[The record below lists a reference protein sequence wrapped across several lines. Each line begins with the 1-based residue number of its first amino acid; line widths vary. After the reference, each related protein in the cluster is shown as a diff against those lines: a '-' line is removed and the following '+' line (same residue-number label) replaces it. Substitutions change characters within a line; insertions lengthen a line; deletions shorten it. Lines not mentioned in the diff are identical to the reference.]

1 MKNHLSI
8 KENMMKKSLRL
19 LSVLAVAGL
28 MASCNGTSSTTSD
41 GSFPTPVIS
50 DGGSNTGD
58 STGRSDSTSSSSA
71 DDEGSVTETTVTAQ
85 KNVTGNLSAKGKF
98 YADYTSL
105 ADEQVAAKKVVVDIA
120 EEGDVLLKNENHALP
135 LSDSE
140 KNVTLLGMHS
150 VSLITAGGGSGS
162 GTTGNNGITYTGL
175 PEALAADG
183 YEVNPSTIQLY
194 KKYKELGTIN
204 NELPMDKYTSSV
216 YASYYAYD
224 GAAILTFSRVGTE
237 NSDLKTHSVE
247 DHAND
252 DDHILMLDDN
262 EKALVKQAK
271 QYFNKVIVLINS
283 SNIMEIPELAEEK
296 SDNNYGVDAIL
307 WIGGVGNNGT
317 EAIGKILDGSVNP
330 SGHTSDIW
338 TKDFKKDPSW
348 TNFGFNSQNKNSD
361 GSRMNAQLYREDK
374 TATNFSEVE
383 YREGIYNGYKFYETK
398 ATDMGSNGE
407 NWYKD
412 NVLYPFG
419 YGLSYTTFDWKF
431 VGVRKE
437 DKITAANQTITV
449 KVKVTNTGEVAGKDV
464 VELYYSAPYTKGGIE
479 KASNNLVNFGKT
491 KLLNPG
497 ESDIVTIR
505 FVAQD
510 MASFDYNDA
519 NKNNFKGYE
528 LEAGDYTITANR
540 DSHTPVLSIKRTID
554 TGMTIQNDY
563 ITGNEIKPIFSNDD
577 RYLSTKK
584 SYDENR
590 LSRGKGLDQPKA
602 ASVQDRTIDDDTYNM
617 LQDQDVYN
625 HYEIQDTDPYY
636 AASVPS
642 TWKQDE
648 DNNLLLADMA
658 GIDYEDLKLEDGV
671 VKEGTD
677 EGSRKWTRFMNQ
689 LSWKDMCTL
698 VAGDEIK
705 GPGSQAIEKI
715 GKTADGYSNG
725 PVQYSGGTLFPS
737 APIIAATFNTKLAE
751 KMGRL
756 VGNEAIFLTNNLW
769 AGPAMNLHRS
779 PFGGRNFEYYSQ
791 DGWHGAR
798 IVAEVIRGAV
808 SKGTITLMKHFFLN
822 DQESYR
828 ADYGGVLTFV
838 DEQTMRESYLK
849 PFEWASKIGH
859 SNGVMS
865 SFNRIGYEVTATS
878 YAVNQYLLRD
888 EWGSKAVVSTD
899 AWAKDYVPINLLAL
913 SGGDQ
918 LDGTA
923 KGYSKNAL
931 DYGTWD
937 SEKNMVL
944 VRENENATTNTM
956 EDPSLYFGI
965 RSKVQRALY
974 NRANSVCNHN
984 GAVAG
989 KNFEIT
995 LEKGVNNSI
1004 QITNDDASFTLR
1016 EEEGSTA
1023 VAKSL
1028 ADKGLKLVSNTVISG
1043 IPTEEGDIIVPVNYS
1058 LDGWVTSSANLVIH
1072 VKSAIHVNDKAIS
1085 TGASAASFKA
1095 GENVSMKVDIPAL
1108 AYFTQIPN
1116 GRFAQLI
1123 VNSYRDPD
1131 GSWKQRDEDK
1141 TAADIITTDANRAT
1155 DKREYAYTISNLPEG
1170 LTAKVVTK
1178 SVLGKAN
1185 RSTYEVPD
1193 YVMIEGQV
1201 ASAGS
1206 YTFDVDLTYYTAM
1219 YYMTWIFGSG
1229 EPKANHYTGTV
1240 SFTIA

>member
-1 MKNHLSI
+1 
-8 KENMMKKSLRL
+8 MKKSLKL
-19 LSVLAVAGL
+19 LAVLAASGL
-28 MASCNGTSSTTSD
+28 MVGCNHNSPVSS
-41 GSFPTPVIS
+41 PVLP
-50 DGGSNTGD
+50 NGD
-58 STGRSDSTSSSSA
+58 SPSSVDSTSGNGSSHTPDDDTSA
-71 DDEGSVTETTVTAQ
+71 VKETTVSAK
-85 KNVTGNLSAKGKF
+85 KNVTGNLDAKGKF

-105 ADEQVAAKKVVVDIA
+105 ADEQAAAKKTAIAIA
-120 EEGDVLLKNENHALP
+120 EEGDVLLKNENNALP
-135 LSDSE
+135 LSESE
-140 KNVTLLGMHS
+140 KSVTLLGMHS

-162 GTTGNNGITYTGL
+162 GTTGNNGVAYTGL
-175 PEALAADG
+175 PEALEKDG
-183 YEVNPSTIQLY
+183 YEVNPATIHLY
-194 KKYKELGTIN
+194 QKYKELGTVS

-247 DHAND
+247 GHKNV

-262 EKALVKQAK
+262 EKELVKQAK
-271 QYFNKVIVLINS
+271 QYFRKVIVLINS
-283 SNIMEIPELAEEK
+283 SNIMEIPELAEKK
-296 SDNNYGVDAIL
+296 SEDNYGVDAIL

-317 EAIGKILDGSVNP
+317 EAIGKILDGTINP

-348 TNFGFNSQNKNSD
+348 TNFGFNSQNKNPD
-361 GSRMNAQLYREDK
+361 GSRMNAQLYREDGSV
-374 TATNFSEVE
+374 TNFSEVE
-383 YREGIYNGYKFYETK
+383 YREGIYNGYKYYETK
-398 ATDMGSNGE
+398 ANDMGDSGE
-407 NWYKD
+407 GWYRD

-419 YGLSYTTFDWKF
+419 YGLSYTTFDWKL
-431 VGVRKE
+431 VGVKKE
-437 DKITAANQTITV
+437 DKISAANQTITV
-449 KVKVTNTGEVAGKDV
+449 KVEVTNTGEVAGKDV
-464 VELYYSAPYTKGGIE
+464 VQLYYSAPYTKGGIE
-479 KASNNLVNFGKT
+479 KASNNLINFAKT
-491 KLLNPG
+491 KLLRPG
-497 ESDIVTIR
+497 ESDVVTIG

-540 DSHTPVLSIKRTID
+540 DSHTPVLSVKRTID
-554 TGMTIQNDY
+554 SGMTLRQDY
-563 ITGNEIKPIFSNDD
+563 ITGNDIHPIFSNDD

-584 SYDENR
+584 SYDENK
-590 LSRGKGLDQPKA
+590 LSRSQTLSQPKP
-602 ASVQDRTIDDDTYNM
+602 ASVADRTISEETYET
-617 LQDQDVYN
+617 LQDQDVYH

-636 AASVPS
+636 VASVPAD
-642 TWKQDE
+642 WKQDE
-648 DNNLLLADMA
+648 DNHLLLSDMA
-658 GIDYEDLKLEDGV
+658 GVDYEDLRIENGA
-671 VKEGTD
+671 VKEGED
-677 EGSRKWTRFMNQ
+677 AGSKKWTQFMNQ

-698 VAGDEIK
+698 VAGDSVK

-725 PVQYSGGTLFPS
+725 PVQYAGGTLFPS
-737 APIIAATFNTKLAE
+737 APIIAATYNTELAH

-756 VGNEAIFLTNNLW
+756 VGNEAIFLSNNLW

-791 DGWHGAR
+791 DGWHSAR
-798 IVAEVIRGAV
+798 IVAEVIKGAV

-849 PFEWASKIGH
+849 PFEWASKVGH

-923 KGYSKNAL
+923 KGYAKNAL

-937 SEKNMVL
+937 SSKNMVL
-944 VRENENATTNTM
+944 VKENESATEDTL

-965 RSKVQRALY
+965 RSKMQRALY
-974 NRANSVCNHN
+974 NRANSISNHN

-995 LEKGVNNSI
+995 LEKGVNNNV
-1004 QITNDDASFTLR
+1004 QITNEDASFTLR
-1016 EEEGSTA
+1016 EESATSTA
-1023 VAKSL
+1023 VKDAL
-1028 ADKGLKLVSNTVISG
+1028 AEKGLKLVSNTVISG
-1043 IPTEEGDIIVPVNYS
+1043 TPKEEGDLLIPVNYS
-1058 LDGWVTSSANLVIH
+1058 LDGWVTSSANLLIH
-1072 VKSAIHVNDKAIS
+1072 IRSAIHVNGKAME
-1085 TGASAASFKA
+1085 TGVAAASFKA
-1095 GENVSMKVDIPAL
+1095 GEKVSMKVDIPAL
-1108 AYFTQIPN
+1108 SYFTEIPN
-1116 GRFAQLI
+1116 GRFSNLI
-1123 VNSYRDPD
+1123 VNSYKDKD

-1141 TAADIITTDANRAT
+1141 TAADIITTDASTAV
-1155 DKREYAYTISNLPEG
+1155 DKREYAYAIKNLPEG
-1170 LTAKVVTK
+1170 LTAKVVSK

-1185 RSTYEVPD
+1185 RSSYEVPD
-1193 YVMIEGQV
+1193 YVLIEGTMEV
-1201 ASAGS
+1201 AGDYS
-1206 YTFDVDLTYYTAM
+1206 FDVDLTYYTAM
-1219 YYMTWIFGSG
+1219 YAMTWIFGSG
-1229 EPKANHYTGTV
+1229 EPRANHYSGTV
-1240 SFTIA
+1240 SFHIA